1 MGHNTTQDGGGEV
14 QFRTN
19 PQYLSAPAVFAGCND
34 ASALSPAAVGGIV
47 AVGVISFC
55 LLCGALLWW
64 IRRRLYRDPAR
75 RSYWR
80 TGEQGAIT
88 TAGAG
93 VVSGKGEGL
102 PSGMGGSEMGETG
115 ITITREFK
123 VEEKDGVKGRVEEVE
138 AERRSGDSTT
148 RILPD
153 GARAGSSRGSGG
165 DEGLSPPEGMFWAAG
180 ERERSEV

>member
-1 MGHNTTQDGGGEV
+1 M
-14 QFRTN
+14 
-19 PQYLSAPAVFAGCND
+19 
-34 ASALSPAAVGGIV
+34 

-75 RSYWR
+75 RRYWR

-88 TAGAG
+88 AAGAG

-102 PSGMGGSEMGETG
+102 PSGMGGSEMEETG

-123 VEEKDGVKGRVEEVE
+123 VEEKDGGKGRVERIE

-153 GARAGSSRGSGG
+153 GARAGSRGSGG
-165 DEGLSPPEGMFWAAG
+165 DERLSPPEGMFWVAG